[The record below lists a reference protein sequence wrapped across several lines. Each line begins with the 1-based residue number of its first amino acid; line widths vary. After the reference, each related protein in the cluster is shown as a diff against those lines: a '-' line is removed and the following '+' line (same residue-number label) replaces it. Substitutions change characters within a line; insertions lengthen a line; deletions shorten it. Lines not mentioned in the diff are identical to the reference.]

1 MKPLHFTVAALSAVV
16 ALTLAASAPLLS
28 ARAQSTAA
36 RTAAKPAAVAADIE
50 RGRYLVRTSGCNDCH
65 TPGYM
70 DTAGQV
76 DESLYL
82 TGSPLGWTGPWGTT
96 YASNL
101 RLVAQAMSEDQWLVH
116 ARSQWRPPMP
126 WFAVRDM
133 SDADVRA
140 IYRYLRHLGPA
151 GAPAPAAL
159 PPGQSAPLPHFA
171 FVAPKS

>member
-1 MKPLHFTVAALSAVV
+1 MKPFRFTVAALAAAV
-16 ALTLAASAPLLS
+16 ALTAGAALPFMS
-28 ARAQSTAA
+28 ARAQG
-36 RTAAKPAAVAADIE
+36 AKPASTADIE
-50 RGRYLVRTSGCNDCH
+50 RGRYIVRTSGCNDCH

-70 DTAGQV
+70 DTAGKV
-76 DESLYL
+76 DEAQYL
-82 TGSPLGWTGPWGTT
+82 TGSTLGWTGPWGTT

-116 ARSQWRPPMP
+116 ARNQWRPPMP

-133 SDADVRA
+133 KDDDVRA

-151 GAPAPAAL
+151 GTPAPTAL
-159 PPGQSAPLPHFA
+159 PPGQMAPLPHFA

>member
-1 MKPLHFTVAALSAVV
+1 MNPLRFTVAALGAAVV
-16 ALTLAASAPLLS
+16 LTIAASAPLLG
-28 ARAQSTAA
+28 ARAQTPAA
-36 RTAAKPAAVAADIE
+36 RAAGAPARAADVE

-70 DTAGQV
+70 ESAGRV

-82 TGSPLGWTGPWGTT
+82 TGSPLGWSGPWGTT

-126 WFAVRDM
+126 WFAMRDM

-140 IYRYLRHLGPA
+140 IYRYLRHMGPA
-151 GAPAPAAL
+151 GTPAPAAL

-171 FVAPKS
+171 FVLPKQ